1 MKTLTLLPNFAE
13 RNNNE
18 RGNRGNY
25 NHHSGVDFYNAI
37 NNSNR
42 NASRP
47 STKVKGYI
55 MKSKE
60 LFKPILIINREDG
73 QVEWVITNELQY
85 REMYNYMLCM
95 NDINTAIN
103 VFSDFTGQTV
113 DQLLKDFNLVE
124 LINCFSTRYQAQVTK
139 PKRRTIEYKNQD
151 TNVILKLKI

>member
-1 MKTLTLLPNFAE
+1 
-13 RNNNE
+13 
-18 RGNRGNY
+18 
-25 NHHSGVDFYNAI
+25 
-37 NNSNR
+37 
-42 NASRP
+42 
-47 STKVKGYI
+47 

-73 QVEWVITNELQY
+73 QVERVITNELQY
-85 REMYNYMLCM
+85 NTMWNYMLDM

-151 TNVILKLKI
+151 TNITLKLKI